1 MCAKKIKIFSND
13 DDGDKNEG
21 KNSEESKS
29 DDKLIKRRNRS
40 KKYPVLTPGW
50 YDGEIVEAK
59 LEEYPSDYNKSG
71 MREVIVIDIL
81 IVTEEGTE
89 VIVKRFDNLN
99 FHEMSNLSATLRELG
114 IEKPGVEEYL
124 DLTKFVDKK
133 IEVRVGNK
141 QKQGRTYNTVESIKG
156 L

>member
-21 KNSEESKS
+21 KKSEENKS

-89 VIVKRFDNLN
+89 VIAKRFDNLN
-99 FHEMSNLSATLRELG
+99 FQKISNLSETLRELD
-114 IEKPGVEEYL
+114 IDKPGVDEFL
-124 DLTKFVDKK
+124 DLNEFIGRKL
-133 IEVRVGNK
+133 EVRVGNK
-141 QKQGRTYNTVESIKG
+141 DKNGRTFNTVEAIKG
-156 L
+156 

>member
-21 KNSEESKS
+21 KKSEESKS

-40 KKYPVLTPGW
+40 KKYPVLTPDW

>member
-13 DDGDKNEG
+13 DDGDKNERS
-21 KNSEESKS
+21 KSEESKNN
-29 DDKLIKRRNRS
+29 DKLIKRKKRNN
-40 KKYPVLTPGW
+40 KYPVLNPGW
-50 YDGEIVEAK
+50 YDGKIVDAK

-71 MREVIVIDIL
+71 MREVVVIDIS
-81 IVTEEGTE
+81 IQDDDGTE
-89 VIVKRFDNLN
+89 VIARRFDNLN

-114 IEKPGVEEYL
+114 IEKPGVDEYL

-133 IEVRVGNK
+133 IEVRVGNR
-141 QKQGRTYNTVESIKG
+141 QKKGRTYNTVETIKG

>member
-1 MCAKKIKIFSND
+1 
-13 DDGDKNEG
+13 
-21 KNSEESKS
+21 
-29 DDKLIKRRNRS
+29 
-40 KKYPVLTPGW
+40 
-50 YDGEIVEAK
+50 
-59 LEEYPSDYNKSG
+59 

-99 FHEMSNLSATLRELG
+99 FHEISNLSATLRELG
-114 IEKPGVEEYL
+114 IDKPGFDEYL
-124 DLTKFVDKK
+124 DLTEFIGKK

-141 QKQGRTYNTVESIKG
+141 DKNRRTYNTVESIKK

>member
-1 MCAKKIKIFSND
+1 MTKNILGND
-13 DDGDKNEG
+13 DNGDMDKGHKSKEKKN
-21 KNSEESKS
+21 
-29 DDKLIKRRNRS
+29 DDKLIKRKNRS
-40 KKYPVLTPGW
+40 NKYPVLTPGW
-50 YDGEIVEAK
+50 YEGEVVDAI

-99 FHEMSNLSATLRELG
+99 FHEISNLSATLRELG
-114 IEKPGVEEYL
+114 IDKPGFDEYL
-124 DLTKFVDKK
+124 DLTEFIGKK

-141 QKQGRTYNTVESIKG
+141 DKNRRTYNTVESIKK

>member
-1 MCAKKIKIFSND
+1 
-13 DDGDKNEG
+13 
-21 KNSEESKS
+21 
-29 DDKLIKRRNRS
+29 
-40 KKYPVLTPGW
+40 
-50 YDGEIVEAK
+50 
-59 LEEYPSDYNKSG
+59 
-71 MREVIVIDIL
+71 
-81 IVTEEGTE
+81 
-89 VIVKRFDNLN
+89 
-99 FHEMSNLSATLRELG
+99 MSNLSATLRELG

>member
-114 IEKPGVEEYL
+114 IEKPGVDEYL

-133 IEVRVGNK
+133 IEVRVGNR
-141 QKQGRTYNTVESIKG
+141 QKQGRTYNTVETIKG

>member
-21 KNSEESKS
+21 KKSEENKS

-89 VIVKRFDNLN
+89 VIAKRFDNLN
-99 FHEMSNLSATLRELG
+99 FHEISNLSETLRELD
-114 IEKPGVEEYL
+114 IDKPGVDEFL
-124 DLTKFVDKK
+124 DLNEFIGRKL
-133 IEVRVGNK
+133 EVRVGNK
-141 QKQGRTYNTVESIKG
+141 DKNGRTFNTVEAIKG
-156 L
+156 